1 MFFAQTLE
9 KKLYS
14 NYQRYLNNKNQ
25 CLFPYKFSK
34 NTKTTLLSELKTE
47 KPEYTHIQLK
57 EMTQKDYLKN
67 FTKKNLIKKWNRKC
81 KVNYEFIS
89 NKFSKKLR
97 KEILEAKQY
106 IKNLVDKDIFDTKKP
121 RWNVSTQPND
131 VDENIKNKIKRV
143 KYEANHCPN
152 NKLIKNELNKIYD
165 EYTGKQDDV
174 NHRWNI
180 SSKLE
185 QKEKDLIDKDLFIKS
200 MNNTQKY
207 WFKNNFLLRE
217 TKRKNKLNKC
227 NSAILIKRNKQL
239 IEPVDEKNKK
249 LFKENEND
257 SYFLETNNSKNEN
270 LDYTN
275 SSCKNFFKNKNV
287 DKQEISDYR
296 RMNNQ
301 WREKDLIKKIKL
313 IEDLDEGSINDELN
327 KTYRPEELKKEML
340 KNLMYNKNRIQMVE
354 NMIKEEKKCENYI
367 KTMKELQN
375 KKLIPIFNI
384 SKYPMTYKQKFSIE
398 TAKESINKDNKKY
411 NDESK
416 IFIEACQKLLI
427 DKQNKNKKR
436 ILSCKNIKRNTRK
449 YMYAHPG
456 IYRQF
461 DYSFQIYDNDDEK
474 GNKKIEEKYMA
485 WSCCNNRDKNSKGCE
500 KIVVKVDYHDR
511 LNII

>member
-67 FTKKNLIKKWNRKC
+67 FTKKNLLKKWNRKC

-165 EYTGKQDDV
+165 EYTSKQDDV

-227 NSAILIKRNKQL
+227 NSAILIKRNKQ
-239 IEPVDEKNKK
+239 
-249 LFKENEND
+249 
-257 SYFLETNNSKNEN
+257 T
-270 LDYTN
+270 
-275 SSCKNFFKNKNV
+275 
-287 DKQEISDYR
+287 
-296 RMNNQ
+296 
-301 WREKDLIKKIKL
+301 
-313 IEDLDEGSINDELN
+313 
-327 KTYRPEELKKEML
+327 
-340 KNLMYNKNRIQMVE
+340 
-354 NMIKEEKKCENYI
+354 
-367 KTMKELQN
+367 
-375 KKLIPIFNI
+375 IF
-384 SKYPMTYKQKFSIE
+384 
-398 TAKESINKDNKKY
+398 
-411 NDESK
+411 
-416 IFIEACQKLLI
+416 
-427 DKQNKNKKR
+427 
-436 ILSCKNIKRNTRK
+436 
-449 YMYAHPG
+449 YM
-456 IYRQF
+456 
-461 DYSFQIYDNDDEK
+461 
-474 GNKKIEEKYMA
+474 
-485 WSCCNNRDKNSKGCE
+485 
-500 KIVVKVDYHDR
+500 
-511 LNII
+511 